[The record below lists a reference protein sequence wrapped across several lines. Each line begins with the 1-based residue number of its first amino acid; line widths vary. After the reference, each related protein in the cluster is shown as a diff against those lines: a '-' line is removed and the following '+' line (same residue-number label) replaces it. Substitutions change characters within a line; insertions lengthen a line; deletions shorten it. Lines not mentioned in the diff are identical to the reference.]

1 MWQTKMSSR
10 PKIIV
15 RFLAASVI
23 LLSCVCSAALAE
35 ERTQTPR
42 EAASALFPKG
52 GIALIEEVK
61 RAEGA
66 GVPAQE
72 TLQILSRTAQ
82 ASLSAEDTTRLLEP
96 VAKVAEEGMPTGPFT
111 DKIMEGLAKNVPS
124 DLIVSV
130 LDKKL
135 AVYRTAKELVGNNS
149 PQGPETQGALISV
162 ALAME
167 RGVSRAAIG
176 RLAKTAGG
184 GDPNVMSHSA
194 QALADLTAMG
204 FPEAEGLRIVDAG
217 VRAGYLKNGHT
228 AFVEVAAKGS
238 QEGRSPSEIADSME
252 WGLKRGRPLSDI
264 SMDLQTEKGRG
275 GSPNGAGG
283 RGGRGGQGSGSGSS
297 HQGGGGRGGGSRGH

>member
-1 MWQTKMSSR
+1 M
-10 PKIIV
+10 
-15 RFLAASVI
+15 I
-23 LLSCVCSAALAE
+23 LLACVCSAALAE
-35 ERTQTPR
+35 ERTQSAR

-52 GIALIEEVK
+52 STALIEEVK

-66 GVPAQE
+66 GVPDHE
-72 TLQILSRTAQ
+72 TLQILSRAAQ
-82 ASLSAEDTTRLLEP
+82 AALSAEDTTRLLEP

-111 DKIMEGLAKNVPS
+111 DKVMEGLAKNVPPN
-124 DLIVSV
+124 LIVSV

-135 AVYRTAKELVGNNS
+135 AVYRAAKDLVGNDT
-149 PQGPETQGALISV
+149 QKGAETQGPLISV

-167 RGVSRAAIG
+167 RGVSAAAVG
-176 RLAKTAGG
+176 RLATSTEGR
-184 GDPNVMSHSA
+184 DPNVISHSA

-204 FPEAEGLRIVDAG
+204 FPEAEGLRIVEAG

-238 QEGRSPSEIADSME
+238 HEGRSPSEIADTME

-264 SMDLQTEKGRG
+264 SMDLQTEKGQG
-275 GSPNGAGG
+275 GPPDGAGG
-283 RGGRGGQGSGSGSS
+283 RGGRGGQGSGGGSS